1 MVDKQELANRLA
13 DYFAIPD
20 PGSEPPDPAQLG
32 SPNDWNGFGMAVMAL
47 QHGVPPSQVYTHLEA
62 EQQQL
67 LANADPDNRLPQP
80 TLHTISATD
89 LLATDWPE
97 PTWAVPELLPTGLA
111 VLAGRPKLGKS
122 WLALQIALSVASG
135 GRALGYDVEQG
146 RVLYLALE
154 DPPRRLADRMQ
165 KQGWEHADA
174 QATNN
179 ADFMGLGDFQD
190 QIGDLLQGGAE
201 ILRDQIR
208 AKGYR
213 LVVIDTLSRSIHGD
227 QNDVG
232 EMTAHLTPLQETA
245 HACNCALLLIDHHK
259 KRGIRDA
266 DVVDD
271 VMGSTA
277 KGAIADTIWGL
288 YRKRGASTAKLAV
301 TGRDVVAQTLEL
313 TFDGELGCWQS
324 EGGAFGPSITDA
336 QEELLDLAQEFE
348 RAQLGEFV
356 EATKRKKSNVHVDLQ
371 ELVASGKLSREK
383 KGRYVFYVPSDSIP
397 F

>member
-1 MVDKQELANRLA
+1 MVNKQELANRLA
-13 DYFAIPD
+13 DYFATPD

-32 SPNDWNGFGMAVMAL
+32 SPDDWNGFGLAVVAL
-47 QHGVPPSQVYTHLEA
+47 QHGVPPNKVYARLEA
-62 EQQQL
+62 EHQQL

-135 GRALGYDVEQG
+135 GHALGYDVEQG

-165 KQGWEHADA
+165 KQGWEHADT

-227 QNDVG
+227 QNDVS

-245 HACNCALLLIDHHK
+245 HTCNCALILIDHHK

-313 TFDGELGCWQS
+313 AFDGELGCWQS
-324 EGGAFGPSITDA
+324 EGIEGELRITGRR
-336 QEELLDLAQEFE
+336 EELLNIARDLG
-348 RAQLGEFV
+348 RAQVKDFV
-356 EATKRKKSNVHVDLQ
+356 EATGRNRSNVYHILQDL
-371 ELVASGKLSREK
+371 VSAGKLFREK
-383 KGRYVFYVPSDSIP
+383 EKGHVFYSLEPP
-397 F
+397 L